1 MTEPITKMKTKTVR
15 ELRDIAK
22 ELGTRGYYNPRKADL
37 IASLSEK
44 PTEEMSVT
52 PPRELKS
59 TREGL
64 YIL

>member
-1 MTEPITKMKTKTVR
+1 MTEPITKMKTKIVR

-22 ELGTRGYYNPRKADL
+22 ELGLHGYYNPRKTGL
-37 IASLSEK
+37 IALLSEK
-44 PTEEMSVT
+44 STEEMSAT

-64 YIL
+64 NIL